1 MNAFYER
8 HKDEIERILVKYPPE
23 HKRSAMLPLLYLAQ
37 RDRGYITREDM
48 AQIAEI
54 LEVSVTEVDGV
65 VGFYTLLHDKPGGKY
80 RIQVCTDLPCA
91 LRGAEA
97 FLRQLEEALGIKAG
111 ETTPDGLI
119 TLEEVMCIAACDKA
133 PVFQVQT
140 GEGLTYHENMDLE
153 KTLALIESWRR
164 AESPPS
170 RNGGAPVN
178 GSQPNEP

>member
-1 MNAFYER
+1 
-8 HKDEIERILVKYPPE
+8 
-23 HKRSAMLPLLYLAQ
+23 
-37 RDRGYITREDM
+37 M
-48 AQIAEI
+48 AHIAEI

-140 GEGLTYHENMDLE
+140 GEGLEYHENMDLE
-153 KTLALIESWRR
+153 KTLALIEQWRR
-164 AESPPS
+164 AEAAPS
-170 RNGGAPVN
+170 QNGGRPADPQSTSPDRRPSAN
-178 GSQPNEP
+178 NP

>member
-1 MNAFYER
+1 MNPFYQR
-8 HKDEIERILVKYPPE
+8 HKEEIERILAKYPPE

-37 RDRGYITREDM
+37 RDEGYITREAM

-54 LEVSVTEVDGV
+54 LGVSVTEVDGV
-65 VGFYTLLHDKPGGKY
+65 VGFYTLLHDKPGGRY

-91 LRGAEA
+91 LRGAEQ
-97 FLRQLEEALGIKAG
+97 FLHQLEDALGIKAG

-140 GEGLTYHENMDLE
+140 GEGLTYYENMDLE
-153 KTLALIESWRR
+153 KTLALVEQWRQKESVKTSTNQR
-164 AESPPS
+164 PTTID
-170 RNGGAPVN
+170 
-178 GSQPNEP
+178 